1 MFEQLIIHTHM
12 LRYLITLKT
21 KSILTECYSLNK
33 GITVKQIKKSGM
45 TILKEHYFSC
55 MEEQILPEL
64 LQNTQEQTFLCQW
77 GNSQNDRLLLLDVT
91 IDEQKFVLVNLY
103 NASREKDQQNT
114 ISELSEMLKKVNNI
128 SAKQIFISTHYQK
141 AKEEI
146 LQKKSILLKL
156 SMLKRPLIIAIFGG
170 LEIPKSKDL
179 LFSKIIVLAFLNVD
193 WTFFCFKYFA

>member
-1 MFEQLIIHTHM
+1 MAT
-12 LRYLITLKT
+12 
-21 KSILTECYSLNK
+21 
-33 GITVKQIKKSGM
+33 
-45 TILKEHYFSC
+45 LKEHYFSC

-77 GNSQNDRLLLLDVT
+77 GNSQNGRLLLLDVT

-128 SAKQIFISTHYQK
+128 SAKQIFILTHYYK

-146 LQKKSILLKL
+146 LQKKSMLLKL
-156 SMLKRPLIIAIFGG
+156 LMLKRPLIIAIFGG

-179 LFSKIIVLAFLNVD
+179 LFGKIMVLAFLNVD
-193 WTFFCFKYFA
+193 WTFFCFKYFARICLQNRCLSFVLW